1 MYDPNSTT
9 GSNSIFNVSNALD
22 EPPRLSAPEQM
33 CLIINIILN
42 IITCPFTVLLNA
54 LVIIAVKTRPTLQSY
69 ANILL
74 ACLAAT
80 DAVSGVLAQPSF
92 ILYMMLLLLGT
103 GADQSTKLEV
113 HLSHNSALR
122 VVLVCSSLHLI
133 LVTYERVIA
142 IKFTMYYPIFVTR
155 QKLKIAVGTF
165 WFLSIS
171 SEVLKHAMDNPLYS
185 NVIAVVA
192 LISCVVFVSISY
204 VLLYQETRRHQRRMK
219 TEQVP
224 QGEVKRFAKES
235 KALQTTVFVVGAVLM
250 CFFPIFILILLVI
263 LWSGPAVIAASWFFV
278 LTPFVRTFSMFNS
291 FLNPLIYCLRQREMR
306 KFVLRFPKSIQV
318 VQPAD
323 IGEI

>member
-1 MYDPNSTT
+1 MYVENSTS
-9 GSNSIFNVSNALD
+9 GSNSTFMFSNYTLD
-22 EPPRLSAPEQM
+22 EPASRLSTQAQIS
-33 CLIINIILN
+33 LIINIIIN

-92 ILYMMLLLLGT
+92 ILYMMLLLFGT
-103 GADQSTKLEV
+103 AADQSTKLEV

-142 IKFTMYYPIFVTR
+142 IKFTMYYPIFVTA
-155 QKLKIAVGTF
+155 QKLKVAVIAF
-165 WFLSIS
+165 WIFSIS
-171 SEVLKHAMDNPLYS
+171 SELVKHATEDPLFS
-185 NVIAVVA
+185 NVTTALA
-192 LISCVVFVSISY
+192 LIFCVVFVSISY
-204 VLLYQETRRHQRRMK
+204 LLLYKETLRLRRKMK
-219 TEQVP
+219 TEQIP
-224 QGEVKRFAKES
+224 QEDVERFAKEN
-235 KALQTTVFVVGAVLM
+235 KALQTTVFVVGSVLI
-250 CFFPIFILILLVI
+250 CFFPVFIIFLLVF
-263 LWSGPAVIAASWFFV
+263 LWSGRAVVKASWFYV

-306 KFVLRFPKSIQV
+306 KFVLRFRKTLQV
-318 VQPAD
+318 VRPAD
-323 IGEI
+323 N